1 MSDPLN
7 LIATTAFGLEA
18 LTKRELVNLGYPA
31 EIIAPGWIRFCG
43 TEEAICRTNLW
54 LRTAD
59 RVLIEVATF
68 QASDFDTLFETTK
81 QVPWNRWIPVDGRF
95 PVDGRS
101 IKSQLSSVPA
111 VQRAVKKA
119 IVESLL
125 ASLGIAW

>member
-1 MSDPLN
+1 MSDQLN

-18 LTKRELVNLGYPA
+18 LTKRELVSLGYPA
-31 EIIAPGWIRFCG
+31 EIIAPGWIRFRG
-43 TEEAICRTNLW
+43 GQEAICRANLW

-68 QASDFDTLFETTK
+68 EASDFDTLFETTK
-81 QVPWNRWIPVDGRF
+81 QVAWGRWIPVDGRF

-119 IVESLL
+119 IVENLR
-125 ASLGIAW
+125 AT